1 MIPIIHRVNTIKQLN
16 TIDVKHGV
24 EIDIRCYK
32 NRLVLNHEPF
42 GKGDVFES
50 YLQNY
55 NHNLLILN
63 IKESGIEELTI
74 EIAKKY
80 LKNREFFLLDVEIP
94 FVVSQNGKYKEYMST
109 RYSEYESF
117 ESLKNF
123 NNLSDWV
130 WIDTFSK
137 LPKLNNEIIDF
148 LKTKKTC
155 LVSPSRWG
163 REKELTNY
171 IDKFKEFNYQPD
183 YVMN

>member
-16 TIDVKHGV
+16 TTDTKHGV

-32 NRLVLNHEPF
+32 KNRLVLNHDPF
-42 GKGDVFES
+42 GKGDIFEN
-50 YLQNY
+50 YLKNY
-55 NHNLLILN
+55 NHNLLIIN

-94 FVVSQNGKYKEYMST
+94 LLFLKNGKYRQYLST

-148 LKTKKTC
+148 LKKQKK
-155 LVSPSRWG
+155 LV
-163 REKELTNY
+163 L
-171 IDKFKEFNYQPD
+171 
-183 YVMN
+183 